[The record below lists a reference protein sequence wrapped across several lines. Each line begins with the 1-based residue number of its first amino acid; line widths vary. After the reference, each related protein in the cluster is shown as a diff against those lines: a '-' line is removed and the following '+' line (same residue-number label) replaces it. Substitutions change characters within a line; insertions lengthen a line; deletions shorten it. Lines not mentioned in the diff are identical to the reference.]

1 MAPNTC
7 RGLRPG
13 SRDDIVSTSHIR
25 HAHAS
30 DAHSPDAAHTRPVA
44 TPNLCPADR
53 LGGARQPVRAV
64 GARRSSTWWVDHE
77 GEARLHA
84 CVLTSGGFSCRGW
97 LVFFQDG
104 VGGGGAAGAALGA
117 SWAGGGGFRAAGW
130 GA

>member
-13 SRDDIVSTSHIR
+13 SRDDIVSPSHIR

-77 GEARLHA
+77 GEARLHDPGPKPTHVSIPKLAEFVA
-84 CVLTSGGFSCRGW
+84 CRV
-97 LVFFQDG
+97 
-104 VGGGGAAGAALGA
+104 AG
-117 SWAGGGGFRAAGW
+117 SWYGRE
-130 GA
+130 